1 MPSKNRTRVVE
12 QREISHEV
20 WDLAVRLWAKR
31 LHLKYIITAD
41 DRNIIICVGAVHRV
55 LVEDRR
61 RVMLDAGLE
70 FDERTLPNMYKDP
83 PCDIAWRLH
92 LPGGCP
98 IDES

>member
-1 MPSKNRTRVVE
+1 MAVGDTCASFAGTLVAVTLLALFLWPVVFAL
-12 QREISHEV
+12 V
-20 WDLAVRLWAKR
+20 WRPLRLQYA
-31 LHLKYIITAD
+31 
-41 DRNIIICVGAVHRV
+41 HRV